1 MTPSEKAL
9 LELAVRKIAD
19 ARHPV
24 SFSGAGLSAES
35 GVATFRDKSEDALWS
50 TFDPA
55 ELASQAGFRSN
66 PEMVIDWYNSRRRSV
81 SMAKPNAAHLA
92 LASQKHWV
100 HVTQNVDQ
108 LLEAAGAESADVH
121 HLHGILSKD
130 QCNAN
135 CGHSQHV
142 DLSAPSGLYSCPNCD
157 APMRP
162 AVVWFG
168 EALSQDVLQA
178 AVSAIRN
185 ADLLLVVGTSAMV
198 RPAAGLIDLARE
210 NNAVVI
216 VVNTEPSSTLMAQDI
231 ELIGN
236 AGVLIP
242 ALFKVLPLT

>member
-1 MTPSEKAL
+1 MTTSEKTL
-9 LELAVRKIAD
+9 LDFAARKVAD

-50 TFDPA
+50 KFDPT
-55 ELASQAGFRSN
+55 ELASQAGFKSN

-81 SMAKPNAAHLA
+81 AMAKPNAAHLA

-100 HVTQNVDQ
+100 HITQNVDQ
-108 LLEAAGAESADVH
+108 LLEAGGAEPADVL
-121 HLHGILSKD
+121 HLHGILSED
-130 QCNAN
+130 HCNAN
-135 CGHSQHV
+135 CGHSEHV
-142 DLSAPSGLYSCPNCD
+142 DISAPTALYSCPNCG

-162 AVVWFG
+162 SVVWFG

-178 AVSAIRN
+178 AVSAIRK

-210 NNAVVI
+210 NSADII
-216 VVNTEPSSTLMAQDI
+216 VVNTEQSSTLMAQDI

-242 ALFKVLPLT
+242 ALFKALR